1 MRKIP
6 TILAID
12 PASNKAGVALY
23 YNEII
28 RSALLTGY
36 GNWSQRIT
44 QQRQQ
49 LELFLN
55 HYLPEEEIIDHLVV
69 ENVGKFHNA
78 KLNYSVGALC
88 SLPNIQSDLN
98 LISPAT
104 WKSVVRKCG
113 GGKSSKGFTALR
125 YVRPAYPQ
133 VSDDEADAIL
143 ILLAYLEKG
152 FIDDDEE
159 SNY

>member
-36 GNWSQRIT
+36 GNWTQRIT

-55 HYLPEEEIIDHLVV
+55 HYLPEDEIINHLVV
-69 ENVGKFHNA
+69 ENIVGFRNS
-78 KLNYSVGALC
+78 KLSYSVGALC
-88 SLPNIQSDLN
+88 SLPCIQSDLN
-98 LISPAT
+98 LMSPSC
-104 WKSVVRKCG
+104 WKKVVKKCG
-113 GGKSSKGFTALR
+113 GGKTSKGFSALR

-143 ILLAYLEKG
+143 MLLAYLEKG
-152 FIDDDEE
+152 FTDEQYL
-159 SNY
+159 ND

>member
-6 TILAID
+6 TIIAID

-36 GNWSQRIT
+36 GNWTQRIT

-55 HYLPEEEIIDHLVV
+55 HYFFTYPEIFCYML
-69 ENVGKFHNA
+69 K
-78 KLNYSVGALC
+78 
-88 SLPNIQSDLN
+88 
-98 LISPAT
+98 
-104 WKSVVRKCG
+104 
-113 GGKSSKGFTALR
+113 
-125 YVRPAYPQ
+125 
-133 VSDDEADAIL
+133 VSFAW
-143 ILLAYLEKG
+143 
-152 FIDDDEE
+152 
-159 SNY
+159 

>member
-36 GNWSQRIT
+36 GNWTQRIT

-55 HYLPEEEIIDHLVV
+55 HYLPEDEIINHLVV
-69 ENVGKFHNA
+69 ENIVGFRNS
-78 KLNYSVGALC
+78 KLSYSVGALC
-88 SLPNIQSDLN
+88 SLPCTQSDLN
-98 LISPAT
+98 LMSPSC
-104 WKSVVRKCG
+104 WKKVVKKCG
-113 GGKSSKGFTALR
+113 GGKTSKGFSALR

-143 ILLAYLEKG
+143 MLLAYLEKG
-152 FIDDDEE
+152 FTDEQYL
-159 SNY
+159 ND

>member
-6 TILAID
+6 TIIAID

-23 YNEII
+23 YNEMI

-36 GNWSQRIT
+36 GNWTQRIT

-55 HYLPEEEIIDHLVV
+55 HYLPENEIINHLVV
-69 ENVGKFHNA
+69 ENVVGFRNS
-78 KLNYSVGALC
+78 KLSYSVGALC
-88 SLPNIQSDLN
+88 SLPCIQSELN
-98 LISPAT
+98 LMAPSC
-104 WKSVVRKCG
+104 WKKIVKKCG
-113 GGKSSKGFTALR
+113 GGKIQKGFAALR

-143 ILLAYLEKG
+143 MLLAYLEKG
-152 FIDDDEE
+152 FTDEQ
-159 SNY
+159 YTDY

>member
-1 MRKIP
+1 LRKIP

-23 YNEII
+23 YNEIL

-36 GNWSQRIT
+36 GNWTQRIT

-55 HYLPEEEIIDHLVV
+55 HYLPENEIINHLVV
-69 ENVGKFHNA
+69 ENVSGFRNS
-78 KLNYSVGALC
+78 KLSYSVGALC
-88 SLPNIQSDLN
+88 SLPCIQSDLN
-98 LISPAT
+98 LVSPAV
-104 WKSVVRKCG
+104 WKRIVRKYG
-113 GGKSSKGFTALR
+113 GGKSTKGFLALQC
-125 YVRPAYPQ
+125 VRPAYPQ

-143 ILLAYLEKG
+143 MLLAYLEKG
-152 FIDDDEE
+152 FVDDDN
-159 SNY
+159 SVD